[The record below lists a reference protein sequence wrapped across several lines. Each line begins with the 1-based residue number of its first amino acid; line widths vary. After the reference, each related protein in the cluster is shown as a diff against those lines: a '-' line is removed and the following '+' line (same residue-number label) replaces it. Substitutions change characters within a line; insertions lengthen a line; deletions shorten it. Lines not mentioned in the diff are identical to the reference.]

1 MRDLTENQLREA
13 LILANKVIRSV
24 KCEPT
29 MQGNK
34 YFLMIPTYRIAMDKY
49 QEYLQK
55 CQSHDKTRI

>member
-1 MRDLTENQLREA
+1 MIELTEHQLREA
-13 LILANKVIRSV
+13 LRLANKVIRSI

-34 YFLMIPTYRIAMDKY
+34 YFLMIPTYRIAMDEY

-55 CQSHDKTRI
+55 CQSYEQK